1 MDGFNMDAPWG
12 LYSKWNKPVMKRQI
26 SVWFNFYKS
35 KQERERAEW
44 GFPGSGVEEL
54 VGILLFN
61 EYRILSIQD
70 EKVDWWQEWLY
81 NVINVY

>member
-35 KQERERAEW
+35 KQERERERESRMGVSRIW
-44 GFPGSGVEEL
+44 GGGVGRDII
-54 VGILLFN
+54 V
-61 EYRILSIQD
+61 
-70 EKVDWWQEWLY
+70 
-81 NVINVY
+81 